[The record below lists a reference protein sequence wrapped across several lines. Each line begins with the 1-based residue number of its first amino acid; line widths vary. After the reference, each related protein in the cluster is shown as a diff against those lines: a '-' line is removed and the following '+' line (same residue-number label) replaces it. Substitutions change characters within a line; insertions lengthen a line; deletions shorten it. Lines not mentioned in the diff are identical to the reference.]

1 MKKLL
6 FVALLLICSALQAQI
21 SDDIQADRYLLGA
34 KTALDNQNYAQAAD
48 LLEKIT
54 HLNVNP
60 PSDFYYFYAYS
71 LYKNYDFEEALK
83 NVKLYIEIEGKN
95 GSNNQQ
101 ALELWNNIE
110 NPQFFVDSRDGKT
123 YKAVKIGNQIWMA
136 ENLNYDMG
144 GSWCYEN
151 STSNCDK
158 YGRLYTWEA
167 AREACP
173 PGWHLPSDSEW
184 SSLTNYLGGEEV
196 AGGKLKSTS
205 LWESPNTGATNSSGF
220 TGLPGGVRVTDGSF
234 GSLSYGGY
242 WWSSSPGVASSAWS
256 RYMYYDDAYVSR
268 FSSSK
273 SYGFSVRCL
282 KD

>member
-6 FVALLLICSALQAQI
+6 FIALLLICSALQAQI
-21 SDDIQADRYLLGA
+21 SDDIQADRYFLGA
-34 KTALDNQNYAQAAD
+34 KTALDNQNYAQAAE

-54 HLNVNP
+54 RLNVNP

-71 LYKNYDFEEALK
+71 LYKNYDFEEALE

-95 GSNNQQ
+95 GSNYQQ

-110 NPQFFVDSRDGKT
+110 NPQPFVDSRDGKT
-123 YKAVKIGNQIWMA
+123 YKIVEIGNQIWMA

-151 STSNCDK
+151 SSVNCDK
-158 YGRLYTWEA
+158 YGRLYNWDA
-167 AREACP
+167 ARVACP
-173 PGWHLPSDSEW
+173 QGWHLPSDSEW

-205 LWESPNTGATNSSGF
+205 GWESPNFGATNSSGF
-220 TGLPGGVRVTDGSF
+220 TGLPGGYRNTDGSF
-234 GSLSYGGY
+234 GDLSSIGY
-242 WWSSSPGVASSAWS
+242 WWSSTEYSTADAWT
-256 RYMYYDDAYVSR
+256 RGMYYLSAYVYR
-268 FSSSK
+268 NIGSK
-273 SYGFSVRCL
+273 SGGFSVRCL